1 MRRPISKERET
12 TARTMT
18 RRALLMGGGMAAFVA
33 LLGAR
38 MWQITVRDSEQYAL
52 LAEENRVRI
61 RLVPPDRGRILDKSG
76 IALAENKPR
85 YRVSMIPEEI
95 SDAKATLAKLGRL
108 FSLTED
114 ERAKVLAKMERVPG
128 YASVTVK
135 DDITW
140 EELSLVAVNSPA
152 LPGVYPEM
160 AMARSYPF
168 GPDYA
173 HQIGYVGPVSDSD
186 LSDDETA
193 DPLLKVP
200 DYQIG
205 KIGVERA
212 FEDALRGKPG
222 LLRLEVNS
230 GGRTM
235 RELGTDPAKSGP
247 DLQLTLDHHLQ
258 NFMRVRLEGQSAAA
272 VVLDVT
278 NGDVLGCVSAPSYNP
293 NLFVDG
299 ISSQDYGALRENEFR
314 PLADKTVQGAYP
326 PGSTIKM
333 SMALAALEAKA
344 VNSQET
350 VTCNG
355 FVEISGRKFH
365 CWKKGGHGKVNLTGA
380 LRESCDVFF
389 YEMAQRI
396 GIDGI
401 SAMNDRLGLGQK
413 FDLPLSG
420 MSKGVNPSREWKQQK
435 YKEEWLI
442 GDTINAS
449 IGQGYTA
456 ATPMQ
461 LATMV
466 ARVASGR
473 AVTPRFVRPADGT
486 DIPASPLGVDA
497 TNLAM
502 VHQGMFEVSNNERG
516 TAYVSRIA
524 DPALAMAG
532 KTGSSQVFSI
542 TAEERAAGVRSQA
555 ELPWNR
561 RDHALF
567 TAFAPFDKPRF
578 ALAVIVEHGGGG
590 STAAAPIARD
600 IMLFAQHGKLPP
612 EESYPRAQRARIRE
626 DLAKLASRILSPDDE
641 AVASRKV

>member
-1 MRRPISKERET
+1 
-12 TARTMT
+12 
-18 RRALLMGGGMAAFVA
+18 
-33 LLGAR
+33 
-38 MWQITVRDSEQYAL
+38 
-52 LAEENRVRI
+52 
-61 RLVPPDRGRILDKSG
+61 
-76 IALAENKPR
+76 
-85 YRVSMIPEEI
+85 
-95 SDAKATLAKLGRL
+95 
-108 FSLTED
+108 
-114 ERAKVLAKMERVPG
+114 
-128 YASVTVK
+128 
-135 DDITW
+135 
-140 EELSLVAVNSPA
+140 
-152 LPGVYPEM
+152 
-160 AMARSYPF
+160 
-168 GPDYA
+168 
-173 HQIGYVGPVSDSD
+173 
-186 LSDDETA
+186 
-193 DPLLKVP
+193 
-200 DYQIG
+200 
-205 KIGVERA
+205 
-212 FEDALRGKPG
+212 
-222 LLRLEVNS
+222 
-230 GGRTM
+230 
-235 RELGTDPAKSGP
+235 
-247 DLQLTLDHHLQ
+247 
-258 NFMRVRLEGQSAAA
+258 
-272 VVLDVT
+272 
-278 NGDVLGCVSAPSYNP
+278 
-293 NLFVDG
+293 
-299 ISSQDYGALRENEFR
+299 
-314 PLADKTVQGAYP
+314 
-326 PGSTIKM
+326 
-333 SMALAALEAKA
+333 
-344 VNSQET
+344 
-350 VTCNG
+350 
-355 FVEISGRKFH
+355 
-365 CWKKGGHGKVNLTGA
+365 VNLTGA

-401 SAMNDRLGLGQK
+401 DGISAINDRLGLGQK

-466 ARVASGR
+466 ARMASDR

-502 VHQGMFEVSNNERG
+502 VHQGMFEVSNNERD

-578 ALAVIVEHGGGG
+578 ALAVIVEHAGGG

-612 EESYPRAQRARIRE
+612 EESYPQAQRARIRE
-626 DLAKLASRILSPDDE
+626 DLANLASRILSPDNE
-641 AVASRKV
+641 AVAPQKV

>member
-1 MRRPISKERET
+1 
-12 TARTMT
+12 
-18 RRALLMGGGMAAFVA
+18 
-33 LLGAR
+33 
-38 MWQITVRDSEQYAL
+38 
-52 LAEENRVRI
+52 
-61 RLVPPDRGRILDKSG
+61 
-76 IALAENKPR
+76 
-85 YRVSMIPEEI
+85 
-95 SDAKATLAKLGRL
+95 
-108 FSLTED
+108 
-114 ERAKVLAKMERVPG
+114 
-128 YASVTVK
+128 
-135 DDITW
+135 
-140 EELSLVAVNSPA
+140 
-152 LPGVYPEM
+152 
-160 AMARSYPF
+160 
-168 GPDYA
+168 
-173 HQIGYVGPVSDSD
+173 
-186 LSDDETA
+186 
-193 DPLLKVP
+193 
-200 DYQIG
+200 
-205 KIGVERA
+205 
-212 FEDALRGKPG
+212 
-222 LLRLEVNS
+222 
-230 GGRTM
+230 M
-235 RELGTDPAKSGP
+235 RELGTDPAKPGP
-247 DLQLTLDHHLQ
+247 DLHLQ
-258 NFMRVRLEGQSAAA
+258 NFMSVRFDGQSAAA

-278 NGDVLGCVSAPSYNP
+278 NGDVLGCVSAPSYDP

-299 ISSQDYGALRENEFR
+299 ISSQDYRASRDNEFR

-344 VNSQET
+344 VNTQET

-401 SAMNDRLGLGQK
+401 SAMNGRLGLGQK

-420 MSKGVNPSREWKQQK
+420 MSKEINPSREWKQQK
-435 YKEEWLI
+435 YKLEWLI

-486 DIPASPLGVDA
+486 DSPASPLGVDA
-497 TNLAM
+497 ANLAM
-502 VHQGMFEVSNNERG
+502 VHQGMFEVSNSERG
-516 TAYVSRIA
+516 TAYASRIA

-612 EESYPRAQRARIRE
+612 EESYPLAQRARIRE
-626 DLAKLASRILSPDDE
+626 DLTNLASRILSPDDE